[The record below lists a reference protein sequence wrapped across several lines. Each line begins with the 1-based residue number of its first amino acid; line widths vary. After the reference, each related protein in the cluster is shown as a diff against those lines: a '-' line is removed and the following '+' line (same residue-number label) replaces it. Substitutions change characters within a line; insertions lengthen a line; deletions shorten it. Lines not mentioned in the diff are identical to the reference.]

1 MHARLTSFQSNDID
15 AMVAMIPDI
24 KGKLAAIPGMVRS
37 QVAWNADGSG
47 VSMTVYESTAAAEAA
62 GPTIMEIWGGMA
74 QYLAAPPEAS
84 DFTSADT
91 MV

>member
-1 MHARLTSFQSNDID
+1 MHARLTKFQSNDID

-47 VSMTVYESTAAAEAA
+47 ASMTLYDSAASAEAA
-62 GPTIMEIWGGMA
+62 VPMIQEIWGSMA
-74 QYLAAPPEAS
+74 QYLAAPPE
-84 DFTSADT
+84 TSGFEAADI